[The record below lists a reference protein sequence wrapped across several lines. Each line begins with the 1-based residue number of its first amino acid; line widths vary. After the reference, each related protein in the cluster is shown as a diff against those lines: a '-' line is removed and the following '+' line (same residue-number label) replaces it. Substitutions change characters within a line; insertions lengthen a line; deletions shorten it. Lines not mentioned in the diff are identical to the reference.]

1 MFKTL
6 PSSEIYL
13 ALKSPYSIKESIDL
27 KNFNSEVGHIIMFT
41 GSEFSITDLSSTS
54 EGPFIHCQGTIV
66 NSSGSDYSFIRF
78 QIKVHDD
85 SGQCCNF
92 FNVVCFDLPSGGEA
106 FFHESFCTRSSENLR
121 YSLHFQEGY

>member
-13 ALKSPYSIKESIDL
+13 TLKSPYSIKESIDL
-27 KNFNSEVGHIIMFT
+27 KDFNPGVGHMIMFA
-41 GSEFSITDLSSTS
+41 GSEFRISDISSSS

-66 NSSGSDYSFIRF
+66 NASGRDYSFIRF

-92 FNVVCFDLPSGGEA
+92 FNVICYDLPSGSEA
-106 FFHESFCTRSSENLR
+106 SFHESFCTRSSENLR